1 MTGIEKNKFHYFL
14 LYLKIKKKKNYLEKM
29 ALDLAG
35 QLNECTVTENH
46 VLVFV
51 LYQKNKNQNQNIF
64 SSLSKRNKF
73 ETKKHVSEST
83 FGSKGTRLRKL
94 HVFFF
99 WTELCKQSILRASN
113 SVNSLTNNWI
123 LRKFRTL
130 KAELERWSLKFSL
143 VLLRSAY

>member
-1 MTGIEKNKFHYFL
+1 
-14 LYLKIKKKKNYLEKM
+14 M

-51 LYQKNKNQNQNIF
+51 LYQKNKNQNQNQNIF

-94 HVFFF
+94 HVFF
-99 WTELCKQSILRASN
+99 LN
-113 SVNSLTNNWI
+113 
-123 LRKFRTL
+123 
-130 KAELERWSLKFSL
+130 
-143 VLLRSAY
+143 